1 MAESLAVKYRPS
13 SFDDVVEQNSVKT
26 ILRYQLETNT
36 IQHAYLFVGSAGCGK
51 AQPLYSKVLT
61 PTGYISMGDV
71 KLGQEVITRK
81 GDVACITGIYPQ
93 GKRPVYEI
101 TLQDR
106 TKIRVADNHLN
117 SVYRYN
123 QHKKARED
131 YVLTTLELIEFIK
144 SSKYKVRV
152 DTPSVDFGE
161 QKILIDPYLLGALI
175 GDGSLHGNF
184 SFSNS
189 EQDIISTVNR
199 ILNVQYDMRLQYQ
212 DGCDYAIQYNVN
224 PKHNGSRGDRG
235 KHELVRNYD
244 VLSTLKGQLEHYG
257 LLRKSIDKHIPKA
270 YLINTKEVRMKLL
283 QGLFD
288 TDGYISKEGEP
299 SFSTSSKQLSDDF
312 AFLVRSLGIRD
323 TICKKRPKFT
333 YRGEA
338 REGQVSYIH
347 HLHVPNGLPFF
358 TSEKH
363 SSRYCD
369 RQQPP
374 LRNIVSIEYVGEE
387 KCQCI
392 MVDNEDHTYISDDFI
407 PTHNTTCARI
417 FANEINKGQGT
428 PIEIDAAS
436 HNSVDDVRAIIE
448 DSKLQSIDSEY
459 KVYILD
465 ECHMLSTQAW
475 NAMLKM
481 IEEPPAKAI
490 YILCTTNPERIPQT
504 ILSRVQRYDF
514 QKIST
519 DSIVKRLDYI
529 LAKEIEAGNLPT
541 GDHQDLDAVQY
552 IAKLSNGGM
561 RTAISLMDKCLS
573 YSKDLTVEN
582 VVSALGVADYSDYT
596 QLAQAMLMNDER
608 GAVSVLESVKNSG
621 KDIKQFVKG
630 FLEFC
635 LDVCKYCTCR
645 DFKYIKIPNT
655 ADYTHLLDHW
665 VGCGARF
672 KRYVGVLINLNAEL
686 RWETDPFTL
695 TEATILL
702 ECAD

>member
-1 MAESLAVKYRPS
+1 MGTQSLAVKYRPCTFS
-13 SFDDVVEQNSVKT
+13 DVVEQNSVKT
-26 ILRYQLETNT
+26 ILKYQLETNT

-235 KHELVRNYD
+235 KYELVRNYE
-244 VLSTLKGQLEHYG
+244 VLSTLRGQLEHYG
-257 LLRKSIDKHIPKA
+257 LLCKSIDKHIPRA
-270 YLINTKEVRMKLL
+270 YLINTKEVRIKLL

-387 KCQCI
+387 ECQCI

-417 FANEINKGQGT
+417 FANAINKGQGT

-436 HNSVDDVRAIIE
+436 HNGVDDVRAIIE

-459 KVYILD
+459 KCFVLD

-475 NAMLKM
+475 NAMLKLL
-481 IEEPPAKAI
+481 EEPPAKSVFI
-490 YILCTTNPERIPQT
+490 MCTTNPEKIPQT

-519 DSIVKRLDYI
+519 EGISERLVNI
-529 LAKEIEAGNLPT
+529 LKSEGNDVDGRCHDAIEYL
-541 GDHQDLDAVQY
+541 
-552 IAKLSNGGM
+552 AKLSNGGM

-573 YSKDLTVEN
+573 YSNQLTVQN
-582 VVSALGVADYSDYT
+582 VVDALGVADYSEYV
-596 QLAQAMLMNDER
+596 QLAQAMLTHSTAE
-608 GAVSVLESVKNSG
+608 AVDVLEKVRNSG

-630 FLEFC
+630 YLEFC
-635 LDVCKYCTCR
+635 LDVCKYCACR
-645 DFKYIKIPNT
+645 SFEYIKIPNT
-655 ADYTHLLDHW
+655 ADYKRLLDRW
-665 VGCGARF
+665 AGCAVPFRRF
-672 KRYVGVLINLNAEL
+672 VGVLINLNAEL
-686 RWETDPFTL
+686 KWEQDPFTL
-695 TEATILL
+695 AEATILL
-702 ECAD
+702 ECAE